1 MAKEK
6 KKKTQPKKTF
16 SYIDGSYGIPRIIVR
31 GESPA
36 PGYPVAFVEAQ
47 NDGELKYFK
56 PDEESGEEYEISKS
70 DAWLEYYDRLFEG
83 AMSHDIIP
91 AFDKLLT
98 NQSWKVPFDSNM
110 EAFWDFQEY
119 KEDYTNIEN
128 LKLLPKT
135 HDDWLA
141 SLVARWRNKQCWSN
155 YTLLL
160 QFEEPYPYLQYPNSE
175 MRFTCEISLQN
186 ELRILNYCLD
196 DLESE
201 ETEAEDVITIKET
214 IHDFIAIAPSL
225 SNNNNSSVLQ
235 IFTQQKRQH
244 PQFISDAIR
253 EAVENIKNELA
264 GREEKY
270 LADVYEFI
278 QQIDAAD

>member
-1 MAKEK
+1 MAKSK
-6 KKKTQPKKTF
+6 KKKTQPKKSF

-31 GESPA
+31 GESPD
-36 PGYPVAFVEAQ
+36 PGYAVAFVEAG
-47 NDGELKYFK
+47 NDGELKFFK
-56 PDEESGEEYEISKS
+56 PDEETGEEYEISKNY
-70 DAWLEYYDRLFEG
+70 AWSEYYDRLFEG
-83 AMSHDIIP
+83 AMSHDIVP
-91 AFDKLLT
+91 AFEKLLT
-98 NQSWKVPFDSNM
+98 NDGWKVPFDSNM
-110 EAFWDFQEY
+110 EAFWDFQEC
-119 KEDYTNIEN
+119 KEDYIDIED

-141 SLVARWRNKQCWSN
+141 SLVAGWRKEQCWFD

-160 QFEEPYPYLQYPNSE
+160 QFEDPYPYLGYPNSE
-175 MRFTCEISLQN
+175 MRFTCEISPQN

-201 ETEAEDVITIKET
+201 ETEAEDIITIKET

-225 SNNNNSSVLQ
+225 SNNNSSVLQ
-235 IFTQQKRQH
+235 IFAQQKRQH
-244 PQFISDAIR
+244 SQFISDAIR
-253 EAVENIKNELA
+253 EALEKIKNEIA

-270 LADVYEFI
+270 LADIYEFI